1 MRTPASRLTARWR
14 SCSPQFPFML
24 GQPHYGAKGEV
35 LKINPEHKGKI
46 QLKFTVHPEPDLSG
60 FVSRHFT
67 ESYML
72 GYRVAQTTGISGHVV
87 SRITRTIFV
96 VRGAREQQFDSAS
109 KIEQHRLKFSKRQKE
124 VCGYTKRTSSIPVM
138 RGKCQCLR
146 TCMAPSIT
154 SNVIPDQFQKYFKN
168 MEGVIPDR
176 EARGVCWR
184 PGVTG

>member
-1 MRTPASRLTARWR
+1 MDGSTTAASPIALQAIVKGILVEDPGLKTYCMVEER
-14 SCSPQFPFML
+14 SPQFPFML

-87 SRITRTIFV
+87 SRITATIFV

-109 KIEQHRLKFSKRQKE
+109 K
-124 VCGYTKRTSSIPVM
+124 
-138 RGKCQCLR
+138 
-146 TCMAPSIT
+146 
-154 SNVIPDQFQKYFKN
+154 SNI
-168 MEGVIPDR
+168 G
-176 EARGVCWR
+176 
-184 PGVTG
+184 

>member
-1 MRTPASRLTARWR
+1 MGAGRRQRVTTWTGPQQQPALSPSRPLLRVSWLRTPASRLTAWWR

-87 SRITRTIFV
+87 SRITATIFV

-109 KIEQHRLKFSKRQKE
+109 K
-124 VCGYTKRTSSIPVM
+124 
-138 RGKCQCLR
+138 
-146 TCMAPSIT
+146 
-154 SNVIPDQFQKYFKN
+154 SNI
-168 MEGVIPDR
+168 G
-176 EARGVCWR
+176 
-184 PGVTG
+184 